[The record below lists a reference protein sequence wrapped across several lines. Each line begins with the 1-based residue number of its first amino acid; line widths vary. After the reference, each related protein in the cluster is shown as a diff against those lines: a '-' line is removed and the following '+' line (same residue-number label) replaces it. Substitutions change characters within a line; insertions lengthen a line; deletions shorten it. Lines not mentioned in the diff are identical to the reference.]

1 MRGSEVP
8 KHMLASFFSG
18 GGGKGNND
26 PDEANAE
33 NFEDWRQSNW
43 ERRGSERNA
52 LVLPCF
58 TRSLFEIETV
68 ISENDEGALCPII
81 QPEKS
86 LNTRNSEE
94 MYNLSPD
101 LLENNPDKR
110 SAQFVKFRARVML
123 NEEIHAK

>member
-1 MRGSEVP
+1 M
-8 KHMLASFFSG
+8 
-18 GGGKGNND
+18 
-26 PDEANAE
+26 
-33 NFEDWRQSNW
+33 
-43 ERRGSERNA
+43 
-52 LVLPCF
+52 LPCF

-86 LNTRNSEE
+86 LKTRNSEE

-110 SAQFVKFRARVML
+110 SAQFRARVMF
-123 NEEIHAK
+123 NEEIHAKEYSVAIYPLSQIRLTNG